1 MIFCLYRKKSFDL
14 SVVCLCA
21 CAAHSSG
28 PGEQR
33 HRFWDGGRPE
43 GCQSSQ
49 KTRYDLCRHHS
60 TVIHPS
66 ISYLRFTYCSPAA
79 ESGLEEVGSLYV
91 FKDDRVIEFDG
102 ELSSD
107 TLVEF
112 LLDVSGQSDCAAFLI
127 V

>member
-1 MIFCLYRKKSFDL
+1 M
-14 SVVCLCA
+14 
-21 CAAHSSG
+21 
-28 PGEQR
+28 
-33 HRFWDGGRPE
+33 
-43 GCQSSQ
+43 
-49 KTRYDLCRHHS
+49 
-60 TVIHPS
+60 
-66 ISYLRFTYCSPAA
+66 
-79 ESGLEEVGSLYV
+79 GSLYV